1 MINVCMAT
9 TPSRFV
15 KLKKNISSI
24 INQTAKVDAIYL
36 IINGYENNNIAE
48 QYAEFSRMDSR
59 IHVVLGDN
67 KWKSCNK
74 FIYPLTKLGK
84 DSDFIVVDDDI
95 YYHATAL
102 QELIDKHNEFPKDII
117 VHETNPVRYNPE
129 VGIEYLNAIPIKL
142 GQAGFDKYLT
152 NCCYFPA
159 HCFDGSSILDYDKMM
174 ELTDG
179 LHDEVWAWVNSTLNG
194 VRCICLSKTMS
205 FEMDGACINDDGLG
219 KINGLPEKIKEYNSR
234 INRIYGEQLKNVF
247 AKNPTIVK
255 VTSDNFYGVV
265 GFGQHMA
272 NTLNGLTDVI
282 FDTSSLNQAHRI
294 FWNNYTRNFNIKRC
308 AFKQSG
314 DKIAILAIAK
324 NEAPYIKEW
333 LDYHR
338 NMGVDKFFIINNDDE
353 DNDTMYNILEA
364 ENKAKNDIVQ
374 VNIPGAEELK
384 KVGMQEG
391 AYNAVYQQV
400 IKQHSDVKWLAIIDI
415 DEFLYFDGKS
425 AKEYLA
431 QPVFNDTDVIHVNW
445 RLYGDNGQIRYED
458 KPVQERFPN
467 QCPLNVSYN
476 SDERAKGI
484 YENMFIKSIVRLTD
498 KPIKICAHTTFVQ
511 NGITRRSDGT
521 VSTNPWF
528 ESISTDNNY
537 VKHYNTKSLEEYID
551 RRCVSTSTDVAHGV
565 INAKTRL
572 EWYFNENEK
581 TPEKLTYIK
590 ERLVIEV

>member
-9 TPSRFV
+9 IPGRFV
-15 KLKKNISSI
+15 KLKKNIASI
-24 INQTAKVDAIYL
+24 INQTANVDAIY
-36 IINGYENNNIAE
+36 IIVNGYKNKDIIA
-48 QYAEFSRMDSR
+48 QYDEIQKLDSR
-59 IHVVLGDN
+59 IRVVLGEN

-74 FIYPLTKLGK
+74 FIFPLTKLSK

-95 YYHATAL
+95 YYHDTAL
-102 QELIDKHNEFPKDII
+102 QELIDKHNECPNEVI
-117 VHETNPVRYNPE
+117 VHETNPVRYNPA

-152 NCCYFPA
+152 NCCFFPA
-159 HCFDGSSILDYDKMM
+159 HCFDSTDILDYDKMM

-179 LHDEVWAWVNSTLNG
+179 LHDEVWAWINTTLKG
-194 VRCICLSKTMS
+194 IRCICLSKTMS

-219 KINGLPEKIKEYNSR
+219 KINGLPEKIQEYNKR
-234 INRIYGEQLKNVF
+234 INQIYGERLKNVF

-255 VTSDNFYGVV
+255 VTAENFYGVV

-272 NTLNGLTDVI
+272 NMLNGLTDVI
-282 FDTSSLNQAHRI
+282 FDINSLNQAHKI
-294 FWNNYTRNFNIKRC
+294 FWNNYTKNFNIKRC
-308 AFKQSG
+308 AFKEAG
-314 DKIAILAIAK
+314 NKVAILAIAK
-324 NEAPYIKEW
+324 NESRYIKEW

-338 NMGVDKFFIINNDDE
+338 NLGVDQFFIINNDE
-353 DNDTMYNILEA
+353 PDNDIMYNILEA
-364 ENKAKNDIVQ
+364 ESKAKNDIVQ
-374 VNIPGAEELK
+374 INIPGAEELK

-391 AYNAVYQQV
+391 AYNGVYQQV
-400 IKQHSDVKWLAIIDI
+400 IRICSDIKWLAIIDI

-431 QPVFNDTDVIHVNW
+431 QQIFNDTDVIHLNW
-445 RLYGDNGQIRYED
+445 RIFGDNGQIHYED
-458 KPVQERFPN
+458 KPVQERFPK

-484 YENMFIKSIVRLTD
+484 YENMFVKSIVRLTD
-498 KPIKICAHTTFVQ
+498 KPMRIHAHVTHVQ

-528 ESISTDNNY
+528 ESLSTDNNY

-551 RRCVSTSTDVAHGV
+551 RRCSSLSTDVAHS
-565 INAKTRL
+565 IIDAKTRL
-572 EWYFNENEK
+572 DWYFNENEK
-581 TPEKLTYIK
+581 TDEKVQYIK
-590 ERLVIEV
+590 ERLGIEV